1 MNSKKVTT
9 DKYSMTKGSELY
21 AFWEYDT
28 PPYVLGGVVTKIKDN
43 GDVCVK
49 GFNGSCFTPT
59 QILPLDEGLAKQM
72 EIDLAME
79 KYNAALEIAK
89 RDLNLHTSKLLL
101 KYTLT
106 EIGRRH
112 VEEFL
117 EECVKKR
124 KEILEAA
131 MDTAY
136 ETHLPTVADILFD
149 LNNNTG
155 VDDSG
160 EYSSSWCVTD
170 NDTVDFSYVEC
181 RLKYGIDYR

>member
-1 MNSKKVTT
+1 MNSKKITT
-9 DKYSMTKGSELY
+9 DKNSITKEDKLY
-21 AFWEYDT
+21 AFWKYDR

-49 GFNGSCFTPT
+49 GFDGSCFTPM
-59 QILPLDEGLAKQM
+59 QILPLEEGLAKQM
-72 EIDLAME
+72 EIDCAMV
-79 KYNAALEIAK
+79 KYNSALSDAAKE
-89 RDLNLHTSKLLL
+89 LHSHSAHLLL

-117 EECVKKR
+117 EECMAKR
-124 KEILEAA
+124 KEIVSTK

-155 VDDSG
+155 INDSG
-160 EYSSSWCVTD
+160 EYSSSWCVSD